1 MSGSRVV
8 LLSNSTEQSKK
19 LVSMLKSEQI
29 PVTSSD
35 KIDTIAGQISS
46 SDAEIILLNYQSIIG
61 AQKKDLANLF
71 NNAKA
76 NKFVVYD
83 VPDDA
88 TRRNAFYRLGAYRVL
103 RSSYSA
109 EDIFY
114 FTSNTLQK
122 IKTNGKLKETHFSGS
137 LQDFN
142 LSGLINLF
150 GREKRSGILRIRTQL
165 SMGKIYF
172 SDGNIIQ
179 AVSGNLRADDAVFYM
194 LTWTKG
200 WFSMRPLP
208 IKQMKS
214 HVQLS
219 NIGIVLYGEQ
229 VVKKVMKYLSDL
241 GGIQRQARIVNQ
253 GDLLH
258 LKKDLVLADF
268 VKYLQEY
275 RRINEIIELSPYSL
289 LETLEMLAKYKQ
301 SGHLDLSE
309 PVEAVGPIA
318 VEKSTAKPIL
328 SEQIFNE
335 AEIGKLREVLNSE
348 NLSSGKL
355 LVLGCRTCGKTEFI
369 HNLNPANKD
378 AVRTNQ
384 DLDFT
389 RIDLAENFHL
399 QVFGIVLDRML
410 MKIVE
415 KLSEGLLGYVFLVDA
430 QKPGDFEYT
439 SYLINYLTGI
449 FQVPWTVAVTNID
462 TGDLNMLKQIKANIR
477 MPDNRKLMI
486 CDVSDKDDVRKTVLA
501 MRR

>member
-1 MSGSRVV
+1 MSTTRVV
-8 LLSNSTEQSKK
+8 LLSSSTEQSKN
-19 LVSMLKSEQI
+19 LVLLLKSADI
-29 PVTSSD
+29 SVTLSD
-35 KIDTIAGQISS
+35 KIDTVTGQRSS
-46 SDAEIILLNYQSIIG
+46 SDTEIILVNYQSIVS
-61 AQKKDLANLF
+61 AQKKDLATLF
-71 NNAKA
+71 SNAKA

-103 RSSYSA
+103 KSSYST
-109 EDIFY
+109 EDIFH

-142 LSGLINLF
+142 LSGLVSLF

-208 IKQMKS
+208 IKTMKS

-219 NIGIVLYGEQ
+219 NVGMIIYGEQ
-229 VVKKVMKYLSDL
+229 IGIKVMKHLHEL
-241 GGIQRQARIVNQ
+241 GGVQCQARIVNQ
-253 GDLLH
+253 GDILQS
-258 LKKDLVLADF
+258 KKDLVLADF
-268 VKYLQEY
+268 IKYLQEY
-275 RRINEIIELSPYSL
+275 RRIHEIIELSPYSL
-289 LETLEMLAKYKQ
+289 LETLEMLGRYKQ
-301 SGHLDLSE
+301 DGHLE
-309 PVEAVGPIA
+309 VREAINGIGPIE
-318 VEKSTAKPIL
+318 VEKGMEKSSSVEEVYYE
-328 SEQIFNE
+328 SEMKN
-335 AEIGKLREVLNSE
+335 LRQVLRSE
-348 NLSSGKL
+348 NLNSGKL

-378 AVRTNQ
+378 NVRSNQ

-389 RIDLAENFHL
+389 RIDFVDNFHL
-399 QVFGIVLDRML
+399 QVFGIVLDRKL

-415 KLSEGLLGYVFLVDA
+415 KLSEGLLGYVFLIDA
-430 QKPGDFEYT
+430 QRPADFEYT
-439 SYLINYLTGI
+439 SYLINYLTGM

-462 TGDLNMLKQIKANIR
+462 VNNLELLKQIKSNVR
-477 MPDNRKLMI
+477 LPDDRKLMI
-486 CDVSDKDDVRKTVLA
+486 CNVSDKDDVKKTVLA
-501 MRR
+501 LCK